1 MKIGIIGAG
10 QVGQALAKKIVK
22 AGYHII
28 ISNSRGPESLCVNFL
43 GKTI

>member
-10 QVGQALAKKIVK
+10 QVGQALAKKLVK

-28 ISNSRGPESLCVNFL
+28 ISNSKG
-43 GKTI
+43 G